1 MFLKHIA
8 HKLFI
13 KQHYAKFLLF
23 LGFKNSNAKKPPH
36 YMIPIHRCSKNFN
49 VNRYSKEIAPLEK
62 TSGSALAQLFPLRRC
77 TKNLNVNR
85 YRKEIAPLEKTSG
98 SALAQ

>member
-13 KQHYAKFLLF
+13 KQHYANFLLF
-23 LGFKNSNAKKPPH
+23 SGFKSSNAKKPSH
-36 YMIPIHRCSKNFN
+36 YMIPLH
-49 VNRYSKEIAPLEK
+49 
-62 TSGSALAQLFPLRRC
+62 RC

>member
-13 KQHYAKFLLF
+13 KQHYANFLLF
-23 LGFKNSNAKKPPH
+23 SGFKSSNAKKPSH
-36 YMIPIHRCSKNFN
+36 YMLPLHRCTKNFN
-49 VNRYSKEIAPLEK
+49 VK
-62 TSGSALAQLFPLRRC
+62 
-77 TKNLNVNR
+77 R